1 MPKKI
6 RARNIAQILN
16 EKTPNIIQIKENI
29 IKEEINLNDFNFN
42 ININIYFSITII

>member
-42 ININIYFSITII
+42 INIYFSITII